1 MKSPTTFLVFKIYM
15 LQILYIQFLSLLLGI
30 ILVYVSLNYHI
41 EEEEQ
46 TEESGILNPD
56 GKKSHSQ
63 ESRRRSRELPQYFLA
78 CKKLVTS
85 GAKL

>member
-1 MKSPTTFLVFKIYM
+1 MKSPTTVLVLKIYM

-56 GKKSHSQ
+56 GKKRFEVTLRSQ
-63 ESRRRSRELPQYFLA
+63 EEGVESCPNIFWPVRNL
-78 CKKLVTS
+78 
-85 GAKL
+85 

>member
-1 MKSPTTFLVFKIYM
+1 MKSPTTVLVFKIYM

-46 TEESGILNPD
+46 QYQTEESGILNPD
-56 GKKSHSQ
+56 GKKRFEVTLRSQ
-63 ESRRRSRELPQYFLA
+63 EEGVESCPNIFWPVRNL
-78 CKKLVTS
+78 
-85 GAKL
+85 